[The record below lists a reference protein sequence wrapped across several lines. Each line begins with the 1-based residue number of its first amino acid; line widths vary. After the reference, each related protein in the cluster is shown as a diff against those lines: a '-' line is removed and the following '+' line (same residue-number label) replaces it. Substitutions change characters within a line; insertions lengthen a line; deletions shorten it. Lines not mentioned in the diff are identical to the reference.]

1 MRHRII
7 YVLLCLMVPFVFSFS
22 NGPVSEWYD
31 DASWASK
38 RVNPYMGRS
47 VSLPKSAHIDL
58 LPFFSPT
65 DGLGRMS
72 SKYGWRES
80 MGRMHRGVDISI
92 PMNTPIYSAWDGVVR
107 TTGYEKKGYGYYV
120 VVRHYNGLETVYAH
134 LNKVLSFRGDAVRAG
149 DVIGLSGNS
158 GRSTGPH
165 LHFETRFLGG
175 DFNPSLIIDFNKS
188 TVKNKTFL
196 WKKSLYPKKR
206 VGDSLHVYRLKADA
220 TLEKLCEEKNWDLEE
235 LCLLNGLLP
244 DMELKKGRIVRI
256 I

>member
-1 MRHRII
+1 MRHKVIC
-7 YVLLCLMVPFVFSFS
+7 VLLCLSAPLLFSFS
-22 NGPVSEWYD
+22 NGPISEWYD

-38 RVNPYMGRS
+38 RVNPYMGQS
-47 VSLPKSAHIDL
+47 VSLPKSASIDL

-65 DGLGRMS
+65 DGLGRTS
-72 SKYGWRES
+72 SRYGWRES

-196 WKKSLYPKKR
+196 WTKSLYPKKR
-206 VGDSLHVYRLKADA
+206 VGGSLRVYRLKADT
-220 TLEKLCEEKNWDLEE
+220 TLEVLCEEKNWDLEE

-244 DMELKKGRIVRI
+244 DMELKKGRMVRI

>member
-1 MRHRII
+1 MRHKVI
-7 YVLLCLMVPFVFSFS
+7 YVLLCLIVPLLFSFS

-38 RVNPYMGRS
+38 RVNPYIGRS
-47 VSLPKSAHIDL
+47 VSLPKSAQIDL

-65 DGLGRMS
+65 DGLGRIS
-72 SKYGWRES
+72 SKYGWRKS
-80 MGRMHRGVDISI
+80 MGRMHRGVDISV

-134 LNKVLSFRGDAVRAG
+134 LSKVLSFRGDVVRAG

-196 WKKSLYPKKR
+196 WTKSLYPKKR
-206 VGDSLHVYRLKADA
+206 VGGSLRTYRLKADA
-220 TLEKLCEEKNWDLEE
+220 TLEELCEEKNWDLEE